1 MKLLMLSVVMASAL
15 TSQGVCQQQNPQ
27 SDRPYLEHTE
37 SSRLYFSMPPTERM
51 GRIELAAS
59 DAQFTLSPPGNITSA
74 EIESVLQLTGNV
86 RVKMCA
92 PSSRGC
98 EKWSIL
104 LRADAV
110 DYNEQTREI
119 NAHGNVHIEPP
130 QTVTP
135 R

>member
-1 MKLLMLSVVMASAL
+1 MKLLMRSVAMASAL
-15 TSQGVCQQQNPQ
+15 TSQGVCEQQNPQ

-37 SSRLYFSMPPTERM
+37 TSRLYFSMPLTVRM
-51 GRIELAAS
+51 GRIELTAS
-59 DAQFTLSPPGNITSA
+59 DALLTLSPPGSITSA

-86 RVKMCA
+86 RVRMCA
-92 PSSRGC
+92 PSSHSC
-98 EKWSIL
+98 EKGSIL

-119 NAHGNVHIEPP
+119 KAHGNVHIEPP
-130 QTVTP
+130 HTVTP